1 MNHAAIYKLYPNVVM
16 IDNEIAYDKD
26 HNEVQYDLQAV
37 KDKAQ
42 EMQAA
47 AIAKEEAEIAA
58 RISAQEKLAALGL
71 NFDEIKAIIG
81 VK

>member
-37 KDKAQ
+37 EDKAK

-47 AIAKEEAEIAA
+47 EIAKEEAAIAA
-58 RISAQEKLAALGL
+58 KISAQAKLAALGL
-71 NFDEIKAIIG
+71 DAQEIKAIIG
-81 VK
+81 AQ